1 MSAPM
6 SQVKAWD
13 KSGEQA
19 HREAVSDL
27 ESEQSRQPP
36 LTPHICLDWICKGH
50 PHAIANMGLGL
61 FSVAVTK
68 YPRLGDP

>member
-1 MSAPM
+1 M

-13 KSGEQA
+13 KPGEQA
-19 HREAVSDL
+19 HREAMSDP
-27 ESEQSRQPP
+27 ESEQSQAAPP

-50 PHAIANMGLGL
+50 PRAIANMGLGL
-61 FSVAVTK
+61 FSVAIAK